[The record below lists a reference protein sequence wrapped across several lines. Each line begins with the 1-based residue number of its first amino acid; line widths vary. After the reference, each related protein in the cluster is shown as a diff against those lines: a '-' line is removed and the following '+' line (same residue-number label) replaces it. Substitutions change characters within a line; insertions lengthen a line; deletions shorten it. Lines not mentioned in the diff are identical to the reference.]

1 MSDIFAVF
9 QNVDKDS
16 KLKVS
21 FEYTFKLEEDDL
33 TKFFNTLKKIFNY
46 LWRGKEK
53 KEEKNE

>member
-16 KLKVS
+16 KLKVT

-53 KEEKNE
+53 KEEKTE

>member
-16 KLKVS
+16 KLKVT

>member
-33 TKFFNTLKKIFNY
+33 TKFFNTLRKIFNY